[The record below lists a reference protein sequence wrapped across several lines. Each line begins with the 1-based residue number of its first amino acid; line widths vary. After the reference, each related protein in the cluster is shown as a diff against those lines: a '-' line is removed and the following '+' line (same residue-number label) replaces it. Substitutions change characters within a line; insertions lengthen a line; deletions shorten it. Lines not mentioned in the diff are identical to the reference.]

1 MCVCVF
7 VCVCVCAQGRAV
19 RKAHLWA
26 ASTGLPGL
34 RCASIPFADEVM
46 FSFGPEV
53 AALWFRALGALWVVA
68 AADMGGVSLQ
78 WIIT

>member
-1 MCVCVF
+1 
-7 VCVCVCAQGRAV
+7 
-19 RKAHLWA
+19 
-26 ASTGLPGL
+26 
-34 RCASIPFADEVM
+34 M